1 MRDAMA
7 EVDTYG
13 FDLREVTTALI
24 KQQGIHEG
32 LWMLA
37 FEFSLGAGLSGPT
50 KEEVRP
56 LAFVQINKI
65 SLVRQNEISGS
76 HNLVMNAAEINPAP
90 SENKPLRKVRK
101 P

>member
-1 MRDAMA
+1 MA

-37 FEFSLGAGLSGPT
+37 FEFSLGLASLGLLKKRFGRWLSCKST
-50 KEEVRP
+50 KFHSCDNPRFQP
-56 LAFVQINKI
+56 AII
-65 SLVRQNEISGS
+65 S
-76 HNLVMNAAEINPAP
+76 
-90 SENKPLRKVRK
+90 
-101 P
+101 

>member
-1 MRDAMA
+1 MA

-76 HNLVMNAAEINPAP
+76 HNLVMSAAEINPAP
-90 SENKPLRKVRK
+90 YENKPLRKDRK

>member
-1 MRDAMA
+1 MA

-37 FEFSLGAGLSGPT
+37 FEFNLGAGMAGAT

-56 LAFVQINKI
+56 MAFVQINKI
-65 SLVRQNEISGS
+65 SLVRQNEIASG
-76 HNLVMNAAEINPAP
+76 HNLVINAAEINPAAFQIKAAP
-90 SENKPLRKVRK
+90 KTRKAK
-101 P
+101 